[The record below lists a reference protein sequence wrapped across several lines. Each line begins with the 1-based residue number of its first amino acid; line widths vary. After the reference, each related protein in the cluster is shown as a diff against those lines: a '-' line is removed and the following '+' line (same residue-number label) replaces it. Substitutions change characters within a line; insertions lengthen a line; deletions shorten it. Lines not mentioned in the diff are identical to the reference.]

1 MNSNMKKMKLFLY
14 IFSILT
20 LTTYAQIRK
29 DTTTTKHLD
38 EVIIATQKYLKP
50 KKEIPQQ
57 VESISRKEIEFQ
69 NFQNT
74 ADILANS
81 GNAAVQKSQQG
92 GGSPVIRGFEASRIL
107 LLVDGIRMN
116 NLIFRAGHLQNILT
130 VDKNSIENMD
140 VFFGPSSTVFGSDAL
155 GGAINMETKKAKLF
169 SDIKK
174 PFSGN
179 AITRYSSVNEEKSIY
194 FDLNYAKKNWASLT
208 SLSFN
213 DFGDLKMGK
222 KRNHNN
228 PFFGEREL
236 YIETINGVD
245 TYVSNSDKYVQKFS
259 GYKQYNLMQK
269 LAYKQSNG
277 NLHDLNF
284 QFSTT
289 SDIPRYD
296 RLTDANASG
305 LRNAAWFYGPQKR
318 LLAAYTFNKNKAFL
332 GSDLKLTA
340 SYQNGEE
347 SRHNRR
353 FGNYNLQNRI
363 EKTNAFAIDLDMRK
377 KFTNSELLYGFE
389 SYYDYLNSTAY
400 TNNIQTGETTPLDTR
415 YPNGENNMSRND
427 VYLTYSGKLSPKT
440 NWNSGARIG
449 YTTLKSTIKDDTFF
463 PLPFNSISQNNITYS
478 GTLGIIH
485 NPSNNIR
492 LVANIGSGFRAP
504 NIDDLAKIFESGNDM
519 VIVPNEDLKPEK
531 TVTGDLGFTIKSK
544 NKRFQLDNTY
554 FYTRF
559 IDAIVTD
566 TFQYNGA
573 TTIDY
578 NGSTSLVMANQNKGK
593 AFVTGFST
601 HLKTYIIDN
610 ILLTANFNYT
620 LGRIVNE
627 NDTYSPLD
635 HIAPYYGKIGVAYD
649 NKYVILEGYVLYN
662 GKKNLKEYSLN
673 GEDNET
679 YAPKGGMP
687 SWETYN
693 FKASSKTIFGATV
706 YAGIE
711 NILDTQYR
719 TFASGINAPGR
730 NIYGGL
736 KYSF

>member
-1 MNSNMKKMKLFLY
+1 MKAYFY
-14 IFSILT
+14 IMSLLT
-20 LTTYAQIRK
+20 LTTYAQTQK
-29 DTTTTKHLD
+29 DTTKVKHLE

-57 VESISRKEIEFQ
+57 VETISRKEIEFQ

-74 ADILANS
+74 ADILASS

-140 VFFGPSSTVFGSDAL
+140 IFFGPSSTIFGSDAL

-174 PFSGN
+174 TITGN
-179 AITRYSSVNEEKSIY
+179 ALTRYSTVNDEKSIY
-194 FDLNYAKKNWASLT
+194 FDLNYAKENWASFT
-208 SLSFN
+208 SLSYN
-213 DFGDLKMGK
+213 EYGDLKMGK
-222 KRNHNN
+222 KRNGNN
-228 PFFGEREL
+228 PFFGEREQ

-245 TYVSNSDKYVQKFS
+245 THVTNSDKYVQKFS
-259 GYKQYNLMQK
+259 GYKQYNFMQK

-277 NLHDLNF
+277 NIHDLNF

-296 RLTDANASG
+296 RLTEPNGTG
-305 LRNAAWFYGPQKR
+305 LKFSDWYYGPQKR
-318 LLAAYTFNKNKAFL
+318 ILAAYTFNKDKAIL
-332 GSDLKLTA
+332 GSDLKFTA
-340 SYQNGEE
+340 SFQNGEE

-353 FGNYNLQNRI
+353 FGKYDLQNRI
-363 EKTNAFAIDLDMRK
+363 EKTNAFAIDLDLKK
-377 KFTNSELLYGFE
+377 KFANSELLYGFE
-389 SYYDYLNSTAY
+389 SYYDYVNSTAY
-400 TNNIQTGETTPLDTR
+400 TNNIQTGATAPLDTR
-415 YPNGENNMSRND
+415 YPNGDNNMSRND
-427 VYLTYSGKLSPKT
+427 VYLTYSGKVNDET
-440 NWNSGARIG
+440 TWNSGVRIG
-449 YTTLKSTIKDDTFF
+449 YTTLKSTIKDNSFF
-463 PLPFNSISQNNITYS
+463 PLPFNSISQSNVTYS
-478 GTLGIIH
+478 GSLGIIH
-485 NPSNNIR
+485 NPNKNIR
-492 LVANIGSGFRAP
+492 LVANIGTGFRAP

-519 VIVPNEDLKPEK
+519 IVVPNEDLKPEK
-531 TVTGDLGFTIKSK
+531 TVTTDLGFTIKSK

-566 TFQYNGA
+566 KFEF
-573 TTIDY
+573 
-578 NGSTSLVMANQNKGK
+578 NGSGTIVYDGSPSQVMANQNKGK

-601 HLKTYIIDN
+601 NLKTYLIDN

-620 LGRIVNE
+620 LGRIVN
-627 NDTYSPLD
+627 DDHSYSPLD
-635 HIAPYYGKIGVAYD
+635 HIAPYYGKIGIAYD
-649 NKYVILEGYVLYN
+649 NKYVMLEGYMLYN
-662 GKKNLKEYSLN
+662 GKKNLKDYLLN
-673 GEDNET
+673 GEDNEE
-679 YAPKGGMP
+679 YAPPGGMP
-687 SWETYN
+687 AWETYN
-693 FKASSKTIFGATV
+693 FKASSKPMYGATV

>member
-1 MNSNMKKMKLFLY
+1 MKAYFY
-14 IFSILT
+14 ILSLLT
-20 LTTYAQIRK
+20 LTTYAQTQK
-29 DTTTTKHLD
+29 DTTKVKHLE
-38 EVIIATQKYLKP
+38 EVIIATQKYLKT

-57 VESISRKEIEFQ
+57 VETISRKEIEFQ

-74 ADILANS
+74 ADILASS

-140 VFFGPSSTVFGSDAL
+140 IFFGPSSTIFGSDAL

-174 PFSGN
+174 TMHGN
-179 AITRYSSVNEEKSIY
+179 ALTRYSTVNDEKSIY
-194 FDLNYAKKNWASLT
+194 FDLNYAKENWASFT
-208 SLSFN
+208 SLSYN
-213 DFGDLKMGK
+213 DYGDLKMGK
-222 KRNHNN
+222 KRNGNN
-228 PFFGEREL
+228 PFFGERDH

-245 TYVSNSDKYVQKFS
+245 TYVTNSDKYVQKFS
-259 GYKQYNLMQK
+259 GYKQYNFMQK

-277 NLHDLNF
+277 NMHDLNF

-296 RLTDANASG
+296 RLTEPNSTG
-305 LRNAAWFYGPQKR
+305 LKFAEWFYGPQKR
-318 LLAAYTFNKNKAFL
+318 ILAAYTFNKDKAFL
-332 GSDLKLTA
+332 GSDLKFTA
-340 SYQNGEE
+340 SFQNGEE
-347 SRHNRR
+347 SRHDRR

-363 EKTNAFAIDLDMRK
+363 EKTNAFAIDLDLKK
-377 KFTNSELLYGFE
+377 KFTNGELLYGFE
-389 SYYDYLNSTAY
+389 SYYDYVNSTAY
-400 TNNIQTGETTPLDTR
+400 ANNIQTGETASLYTR
-415 YPNGENNMSRND
+415 YPNGDNNMFRNEA
-427 VYLTYSGKLSPKT
+427 YLIYSGKINEET
-440 NWNSGARIG
+440 TWNSGARIG
-449 YTTLKSTIKDDTFF
+449 YTTLKSTIKDNSFF
-463 PLPFNSISQNNITYS
+463 PLPFNTISQNNLTYS
-478 GTLGIIH
+478 GSLGIIH
-485 NPSNNIR
+485 NPNKNIR
-492 LVANIGSGFRAP
+492 LVANVGTGFRVP
-504 NIDDLAKIFESGNDM
+504 NIDDLAKIFDSGNEII
-519 VIVPNEDLKPEK
+519 VVPNENLKPEK
-531 TVTGDLGFTIKSK
+531 TITTDLGFTIKSK

-566 TFQYNGA
+566 KFEF
-573 TTIDY
+573 
-578 NGSTSLVMANQNKGK
+578 NGSGTIVYDGTPSQVMANQNKGK

-601 HLKTYIIDN
+601 NLRTYLIDN

-620 LGRIVNE
+620 LGRIVN
-627 NDTYSPLD
+627 DDHSYSPLD

-649 NKYVILEGYVLYN
+649 NKYIMLEGYMLYN
-662 GKKNLKEYSLN
+662 GKKELKDYLLN
-673 GEDNET
+673 GEDNEK
-679 YAPKGGMP
+679 YAPPGGMP
-687 SWETYN
+687 AWETYN
-693 FKASSKTIFGATV
+693 FKASSKPIYGTTV